1 MPVELP
7 AVAAPIVRPATV
19 TVTVLLAGI
28 AGVPVVMTIWVMV
41 GMPTVPVETTPPA
54 LIITVTPGVP
64 VTKNPAGYIS
74 VIVPPAAMDPAAE
87 VVNENVAEAP
97 VLPATRS
104 DVAIK
109 NEVLVTEVLAAAAT
123 RAGVVA
129 PALTTSVAVRT
140 FKPVAVPAVTAPVVS
155 SPGAKVILCAPG
167 AKSAVAVSQTMVRVA
182 AVKVQVAVSVA
193 VPPAAGTRTPAG
205 VALALK

>member
-19 TVTVLLAGI
+19 TVTVVLAGI

-41 GMPTVPVETTPPA
+41 GMPTVPMEKTLPA
-54 LIITVTPGVP
+54 PIITVTPGVSL
-64 VTKNPAGYIS
+64 TKNPAGYVS

-123 RAGVVA
+123 RAGA
-129 PALTTSVAVRT
+129 GTPALTASVAVRT
-140 FKPVAVPAVTAPVVS
+140 VKPVADPAVTAPVVS
-155 SPGAKVILCAPG
+155 SPGAKVIRCAPG

-182 AVKVQVAVSVA
+182 AVKVQVAVSV
-193 VPPAAGTRTPAG
+193 VTPVAGTRTPAG

>member
-19 TVTVLLAGI
+19 TVTVVLAGI

-41 GMPTVPVETTPPA
+41 GMPTVPVEKAPAA
-54 LIITVTPGVP
+54 LIITVKTAAFE
-64 VTKNPAGYIS
+64 TKNPAGYVS

-123 RAGVVA
+123 RAGA
-129 PALTTSVAVRT
+129 STPALTASVAVRT
-140 FKPVAVPAVTAPVVS
+140 VKPVADPAVAAPVVS
-155 SPGAKVILCAPG
+155 SPAGKVILCAPG

-182 AVKVQVAVSVA
+182 AVKVQVGVSVV
-193 VPPAAGTRTPAG
+193 VPDAGTRTPAG